1 MKKKIFILSSIIFI
15 IVAAVGA
22 MFLLPNKTEAT
33 TAVDENG
40 ITWDF
45 TVSGRYIDYLV
56 YYSGAIP
63 ADGKVVVPETLEV
76 GGNEYIVRS
85 VGYSS
90 GSNKSMFY
98 NASYT
103 NRINIKEIVLPDSVQ
118 IVRNYAFYALSNLAK
133 VGFLISLA
141 LKS

>member
-45 TVSGRYIDYLV
+45 TVSGRYIE
-56 YYSGAIP
+56 
-63 ADGKVVVPETLEV
+63 K
-76 GGNEYIVRS
+76 
-85 VGYSS
+85 
-90 GSNKSMFY
+90 
-98 NASYT
+98 
-103 NRINIKEIVLPDSVQ
+103 
-118 IVRNYAFYALSNLAK
+118 
-133 VGFLISLA
+133 
-141 LKS
+141 